1 MRSRRTRSTFIAAC
15 VVVIGLV
22 FAAASAGPAEAQSPW
37 SEQNPGIY
45 PTNSNPNVGEVQF
58 SLLFSRCYGN
68 QLRWGEV
75 DGDVGEHTKK
85 AIDIFVNE
93 YNRSR
98 RPGEKAITSFNDLL
112 EKLRDK
118 ERTVAGNV
126 RFCERSR
133 YRELYFTSA
142 REHIGWIPI
151 PDIVKLYPPNPLVLR
166 MKVALEQNGCYG
178 GVVLSTAEHP
188 RDWGPFSRKAMHVFV
203 RQYHKQ
209 YDQRA
214 RLRTPQQ
221 ALEAAENEALA
232 ATERFCRNSTF
243 LREYFFPGT
252 SQVGGADDRCELP
265 RAADTWLSSLG
276 KSNKQFKLSTALKDL
291 EEAFDGFLTEIDE
304 PDEKKA
310 VPLGVFEQM
319 RDARVDLY
327 LQIESVLKTKK
338 KLSLYGAV
346 LNNDYCTRCMLLSSY
361 DLLMTIASPPRSGQ
375 RSLNYKSQGVALS
388 INISDLDFD
397 TLKLSRETIQIW
409 GAALKTLDEKKTALL
424 EDKSGSGEVAQN
436 FADAARRA
444 EQAKEEMLDMLYK
457 APKVRKGEVTTF
469 ASQRDL
475 FCIGD
480 IELAEKSDD
489 KSDAK

>member
-1 MRSRRTRSTFIAAC
+1 MRNQRTRSTFIAAC
-15 VVVIGLV
+15 VVVMGLA
-22 FAAASAGPAEAQSPW
+22 FAAACAGPVEAQTPW
-37 SEQNPGIY
+37 AEQNPGIY
-45 PTNSNPNVGEVQF
+45 PADSNPSVGEAQF
-58 SLLFSRCYGN
+58 SLPFSRCYGN

-75 DGDVGEHTKK
+75 DGDVGERTKK
-85 AIDIFVNE
+85 AIDIFVHE

-98 RPGEKAITSFNDLL
+98 RPGEKAISSFNDLL

-133 YRELYFTSA
+133 YRELYFTNV
-142 REHIGWIPI
+142 REHIAWTPI
-151 PDIVKLYPPNPLVLR
+151 PDIAKLYPGTPSILR
-166 MKVALEQNGCYG
+166 MKIALEQNGCYG
-178 GVVLSTAEHP
+178 GLVLSTSEHP

-214 RLRTPQQ
+214 RLRSAQQ

-232 ATERFCRNSTF
+232 ATERFCRNSEF
-243 LREYFFPGT
+243 LKEYFYPGP
-252 SQVGGADDRCELP
+252 SQAGGGADRCELP
-265 RAADTWLSSLG
+265 AAADTWLSSLG
-276 KSNKQFKLSTALKDL
+276 KNNKQFKLSTALKDL
-291 EEAFDGFLTEIDE
+291 EEAFSGFLAEIDE

-327 LQIESVLKTKK
+327 LQIESVLKTKR

-361 DLLMTIASPPRSGQ
+361 DLLMTIASPPRAGQ
-375 RSLNYKSQGVALS
+375 RSLVYKSQGVALS

-397 TLKLSRETIQIW
+397 TLKQSRETIQIW
-409 GAALKTLDEKKTALL
+409 GSALKTLEERKAALL
-424 EDKSGSGEVAQN
+424 EDKAGTGEVALN

-457 APKVRKGEVTTF
+457 APKVRKGEVVTF

-480 IELAEKSDD
+480 IDLTEKSE
-489 KSDAK
+489 